1 MGFYPQIANIQAN
14 VVAEDETEA
23 TGGLAY
29 YDVDAKTTKY
39 AFQATISPFTNE
51 PDNSFE
57 FKINDNLEVFKKKLF
72 TDDGG
77 FDLTSSFS
85 ASFDVGGRSQVIGEV
100 TESLDLGLYLQNQF
114 ITESLSGSF
123 AIYDTQITASRG
135 LNLFHRYMSGS
146 LTQSLHLTASEGLY
160 ATGSSYFKGTFDI
173 TDAVTLGD
181 TLTVSGDVTGSSN
194 LRVTGDSK
202 LVGGVVADSTVSI
215 GDTLTVTSDI
225 TGSSN
230 LRVVG
235 TSKLVGDVEAD
246 GNVTVG
252 GNLTVQGTTTTI
264 SSSNT
269 TFQDPIIGLGITG
282 SETFNDV
289 GDRGIVFGRGASQ
302 SDALPGIWWDGT
314 QFNLAKS
321 ATSPL
326 SSSFG
331 SISSY
336 SPIRVGTL
344 TLDGTLVTSTAA
356 ELNILD
362 GATVTFGELN
372 LLDGASAGT
381 VVNSKAVIYGSSG
394 EINGTTITATGGL
407 SGSLTQLSNGSSYLV
422 EGSNITITSG
432 SNGQIT
438 ISSTGGGGGGGLSNI
453 VEDTTP
459 QLGGHLDINGKTIS
473 GSLLPATAGSYDL
486 GSTTNEWGNLYLNDS
501 GKIYFGDDQDIYIK
515 RRSPYA
521 LEITQDNALGGDPE
535 FWLVGNSGGT
545 GGPTLLFYQD
555 SSSPASGDDLGQVQ
569 FYGKNSINQ
578 LHFYSEIFGEVVS
591 TSNGNERGSVKIDVI
606 AAGASTNAINAEGS
620 TTSGISTVD
629 IPDHNGSTGG
639 LKLGGTLVTSTATE
653 LNLLDTSSI
662 SAASGSSL
670 KYDGSSLQWEASSTD
685 TSTVTYSSK
694 SSSFTAED
702 GYHYGVNTT
711 SGNIVATIPAAS
723 SNANAVIRFKIK
735 TGTNSLILDASGS
748 DTIDGL
754 ATVMITD
761 NKQAISLIS
770 DGSSDWEI
778 F

>member
-1 MGFYPQIANIQAN
+1 MAFYPQIINIQN
-14 VVAEDETEA
+14 SVVTNTGSEVS
-23 TGGLAY
+23 GGLGY
-29 YDVDAKTTKY
+29 YDAEKQATQY
-39 AFQATISPFTNE
+39 AFQVTASPFENTE
-51 PDNSFE
+51 EDRFEIFIDSSFRSE
-57 FKINDNLEVFKKKLF
+57 RETRTIDVSGSE
-72 TDDGG
+72 T
-77 FDLTSSFS
+77 TSSFKS
-85 ASFDVGGRSQVIGEV
+85 D
-100 TESLDLGLYLQNQF
+100 LDNGLYLENFF

-123 AIYDTQITASRG
+123 AIYDTQITASNG

-181 TLTVSGDVTGSSN
+181 TLSVSGDVTGSSN
-194 LRVTGDSK
+194 LRVAGDSK
-202 LVGGVVADSTVSI
+202 LVGGVVADSTVSV

-230 LRVVG
+230 LRVAG

-289 GDRGIVFGRGASQ
+289 GDRGIVFGRGAAQ

-394 EINGTTITATGGL
+394 EINGTTITATSGL
-407 SGSLTQLSNGSSYLV
+407 SGSLTQLSDGSSYLV

-438 ISSTGGGGGGGLSNI
+438 IASSAGGGLANI

-459 QLGGHLDINGKTIS
+459 QLGGHLDINGQTIS
-473 GSLLPATAGSYDL
+473 GSLIPATAETYDL
-486 GSTTNEWGNLYLNDS
+486 GSATGEWGDLYLQDS
-501 GKIYFGDDQDIYIK
+501 SNIYFGADQDVYLAHT
-515 RRSPYA
+515 P
-521 LEITQDNALGGDPE
+521 D
-535 FWLVGNSGGT
+535 VGIVLNTASTSAGFPQFTVQSSNSSGT
-545 GGPTLLFYQD
+545 GPTIKIKKD
-555 SSSPASGDDLGQVQ
+555 SSSPYITGIDGLLDFIS
-569 FYGKNSINQ
+569 KNSSGVDRTMATIRSQ
-578 LHFYSEIFGEVVS
+578 PIS
-591 TSNGNERGSVKIDVI
+591 TTAGSERGRLTLGVYAGGSIDTDSLKI
-606 AAGASTNAINAEGS
+606 EG
-620 TTSGISTVD
+620 TTSSAVSTVD
-629 IPDHNGSTGG
+629 ITSHNGTTGG
-639 LKLGGTLVTSTATE
+639 LKLDGTLVTSTAAE

-662 SAASGSSL
+662 SAVSGSSL
-670 KYDGSSLQWEASSTD
+670 RYDGSSLQWEALSTD
-685 TSTVTYSSK
+685 SSTVTYSSK

-711 SGNIVATIPAAS
+711 SGNVVATIPAAS

-754 ATVMITD
+754 ATVIITD
-761 NKQAISLIS
+761 NKQAISLMS